1 MAIED
6 ITSLRRCW
14 GAIIKYRH
22 IPRGSNQLADWL
34 TNIARVRKQDE
45 DCTEELRNCLPF
57 SPPPRLVV
65 PRQTSTRRAT
75 TKALGAIREGVT

>member
-6 ITSLRRCW
+6 ITSLRRRW
-14 GAIIKYRH
+14 GAVIKYRH

-34 TNIARVRKQDE
+34 TNKAQVGEQDE

-57 SPPPRLVV
+57 SPPLRLVV
-65 PRQTSTRRAT
+65 PWQTSTMRAA
-75 TKALGAIREGVT
+75 TKALGAIREGVI